1 MNIALTREVKSMA
14 HSKIVT
20 ITHWALAG
28 LCAGLLMMVSPGF
41 AQTLPDVDGDG
52 IPDAEDNCL
61 SVSNADQADAD
72 GDRFGDA
79 CELTPFGE
87 AANGHL
93 VINPKTL
100 NLKSKGRVITTFVEL
115 PTSYNPADIDIASL
129 LLEGVIPLAVP
140 PTPKLG
146 DGDEDGTPHLMVKF
160 SRQALIAL
168 LCDTDRDKGT
178 VELRVTGNIAGDP
191 FEVRGTVRV
200 QGQCP

>member
-1 MNIALTREVKSMA
+1 MA

-41 AQTLPDVDGDG
+41 AQPLPDVDGDG

-72 GDRFGDA
+72 GDGFGDA

-129 LLEGVIPLAVP
+129 LLEGVIPVVVP

-146 DGDEDGTPHLMVKF
+146 DGDEDGTPDLMVKF
-160 SRQALIAL
+160 SRQALITL
-168 LCDTDRDKGT
+168 LCDTDRDQGT